1 MASYTI
7 TRALAEIKV
16 IDSKIAKIDFASQA
30 NDFAGIING
39 NNKMVKGTMLSKED
53 FETSSKAKID
63 SLESLY
69 ERRRKIKKLIAEA
82 NVANNV
88 TFNGKEYTLFELIEC
103 KKSSAILL
111 SKYNEA
117 LSSIRKVT
125 STCERENANLDIK
138 IQQDISE
145 KQKTSSQNVAKDF
158 EISYKNKMYE
168 MYLST
173 LVCGVSQNEI
183 QEKIDAIESL
193 ISEADMLLSEK
204 NAQITIVID

>member
-7 TRALAEIKV
+7 TRALSEIKV
-16 IDSKIAKIDFASQA
+16 IDSKIAKIDFASQS
-30 NDFAGIING
+30 NDFAGIIQG
-39 NNKMVKGTMLSKED
+39 NNKMVKGTMLSKEE
-53 FETSSKAKID
+53 FETNSKAKID

-69 ERRRKIKKLIAEA
+69 ERRRKIKRLIAEA
-82 NVANNV
+82 NVNNTV
-88 TFNGKEYTLFELIEC
+88 TFNGKEYTLFELIEY

-125 STCERENANLDIK
+125 STCERENANLDMK

-145 KQKTSSQNVAKDF
+145 KQKTNSQNVAKDF
-158 EISYKNKMYE
+158 ETSYKNKMYE
-168 MYLST
+168 MYLSA

-183 QEKIDAIESL
+183 QEKIDEIESL
-193 ISEADMLLSEK
+193 IAEADMLLSEK
-204 NAQITIVID
+204 NAQIQIEL

>member
-16 IDSKIAKIDFASQA
+16 IDSKIAKIDFASQS
-30 NDFAGIING
+30 NDFAGIIQG
-39 NNKMVKGTMLSKED
+39 DNKIVKGTMLSKED
-53 FETSSKAKID
+53 FEKNSKAKID

-69 ERRRKIKKLIAEA
+69 ERRRKIKRLIAEE
-82 NVANNV
+82 NVKNTA
-88 TFNGKEYTLFELIEC
+88 TFNGKEYTLFELIEY

-117 LSSIRKVT
+117 LSSIRKAN
-125 STCERENANLDIK
+125 SICERDNANLDMK

-145 KQKTSSQNVAKDF
+145 KQKTNSQNVAKDF
-158 EISYKNKMYE
+158 EISFKNKMYE

-173 LVCGVSQNEI
+173 LVCGVSQNDI
-183 QEKIDAIESL
+183 QGKIDEIESL
-193 ISEADMLLSEK
+193 IAEADMLLSEK
-204 NAQITIVID
+204 NATITIEL

>member
-16 IDSKIAKIDFASQA
+16 IDSKIAKIDFASQS
-30 NDFAGIING
+30 NDFAGVIQG

-69 ERRRKIKKLIAEA
+69 ERRRKIKRLIAEA
-82 NVANNV
+82 NVANTV
-88 TFNGKEYTLFELIEC
+88 TFNGKEYTLFELIEY
-103 KKSSAILL
+103 KKSSSILL

-117 LSSIRKVT
+117 LSSIRKVV
-125 STCERENANLDIK
+125 STCERENANLDMK

-145 KQKTSSQNVAKDF
+145 KQKTNSQNVAKDF
-158 EISYKNKMYE
+158 ETSYKNKMYE

-183 QEKIDAIESL
+183 QEEIDVIESL

-204 NAQITIVID
+204 NAQITIEL

>member
-16 IDSKIAKIDFASQA
+16 IDRKIAKIDFASQS
-30 NDFAGIING
+30 NDFAGIIQG
-39 NNKMVKGTMLSKED
+39 NNKMVKGTMMSKEE
-53 FETSSKAKID
+53 FKTNSKSKID

-69 ERRRKIKKLIAEA
+69 ERRRKIKRLIAEA
-82 NVANNV
+82 NVNNTV
-88 TFNGKEYTLFELIEC
+88 TFNGKEYTLFELIEY
-103 KKSSAILL
+103 KKSSSILS

-117 LSSIRKVT
+117 LSSIRKAT
-125 STCERENANLDIK
+125 STCERENANLDMK

-145 KQKTSSQNVAKDF
+145 KQKTNSQNVAKDF
-158 EISYKNKMYE
+158 ETSYKNKMYE

-183 QEKIDAIESL
+183 QEKIDEIESL
-193 ISEADMLLSEK
+193 IAEADMLLSEK
-204 NAQITIVID
+204 NAQIVIEL

>member
-16 IDSKIAKIDFASQA
+16 IDSKIAKIDFASQS
-30 NDFAGIING
+30 NDFAGVIQG
-39 NNKMVKGTMLSKED
+39 NNKMVKGTMLSKEE
-53 FETSSKAKID
+53 FETNSKAKID

-69 ERRRKIKKLIAEA
+69 ERRRKIKRLIAEA
-82 NVANNV
+82 NVNNTV
-88 TFNGKEYTLFELIEC
+88 TFNGKEYTLFELIEY

-125 STCERENANLDIK
+125 STCERENANLDMK

-145 KQKTSSQNVAKDF
+145 KQKTNSQNVAKDF
-158 EISYKNKMYE
+158 ETSYKNKMYE

-183 QEKIDAIESL
+183 QEKIDEIESL
-193 ISEADMLLSEK
+193 IAEADMLLSEK
-204 NAQITIVID
+204 NAQITIQL